1 MRLVLICSCYHEF
14 DVLLCTR
21 NAHVPFRIPLRV
33 PSRALVRVPLGLPI
47 RVRGAGN
54 RERVYPKRY
63 PKRIPDTRSGKS
75 GASTRSGN
83 PERYPER
90 APKRAPGAGTWSG
103 YPRRVPEVGTR
114 SGHSFRVCR
123 PYPNRV
129 PAPDL
134 YRFGYPSSFAVS
146 LSVEPSACIGQLH
159 AAPVQAHTT
168 ISSLKLAC
176 DASYIGPTKTYVHYS
191 VRREL
196 FYDIAQN
203 R

>member
-1 MRLVLICSCYHEF
+1 MAG
-14 DVLLCTR
+14 TR
-21 NAHVPFRIPLRV
+21 
-33 PSRALVRVPLGLPI
+33 SDI
-47 RVRGAGN
+47 RSGELGAGA
-54 RERVYPKRY
+54 
-63 PKRIPDTRSGKS
+63 RSGV
-75 GASTRSGN
+75 
-83 PERYPER
+83 
-90 APKRAPGAGTWSG
+90 
-103 YPRRVPEVGTR
+103 PRRVPEVGTR